1 MRDNK
6 QLCDTSADPLPPIV
20 NPDTNKIPTHNQLWS
35 LIPAESRE
43 KYLAKSATAPVI
55 DLTALGYAKL
65 LGKGRLPEAPIVVRA
80 RYVSKLA
87 EEKILKAGGVIELTA

>member
-1 MRDNK
+1 MRQTDRRTH
-6 QLCDTSADPLPPIV
+6 DSHPS
-20 NPDTNKIPTHNQLWS
+20 PTQTLTQPTPQQLWS
-35 LIPAESRE
+35 LIPAEARE
-43 KYLAKSATAPVI
+43 KYLSKSETIPVI

-87 EEKILKAGGVIELTA
+87 EEKITKAGGVIELIA